1 MPAEPQRQGNQGT
14 RPQVFQGHMKQGPPP
29 RPSLN
34 PSTDCPLSCRSLHTK
49 AGNKSDTDVAAS
61 RAQGHSPPRTWLG
74 CQLSLHRSDVCSW
87 WPRQPAAQP
96 GPLLQGERQGGQT
109 HSRTHPAAGAMTTR
123 SLGRGHGL
131 LAKVPE
137 CPLGSQ
143 NVFKC
148 PRPWAEHRPYP
159 QPSRAPFHHKEDA
172 LWPPNW
178 DLPWS
183 TAPRGIHCAHAD
195 TPFRGTVTPGR
206 KPPPTNEPCSTVHL
220 SQERPRMVAG
230 DLTRHTPAGHGRIY
244 GHSAHRQRRLLKLF
258 LLELRPHAL

>member
-1 MPAEPQRQGNQGT
+1 
-14 RPQVFQGHMKQGPPP
+14 MKQGPPP
-29 RPSLN
+29 RPSRN
-34 PSTDCPLSCRSLHTK
+34 PSTDCPLSCRSLYTK
-49 AGNKSDTDVAAS
+49 AGNKSDTDVAAP

-87 WPRQPAAQP
+87 WPRQPAARP
-96 GPLLQGERQGGQT
+96 GPPLQGERERGGSDAQQDT
-109 HSRTHPAAGAMTTR
+109 PSR
-123 SLGRGHGL
+123 RGHDNKIIRQRPWPFGE
-131 LAKVPE
+131 VPE

-206 KPPPTNEPCSTVHL
+206 TLPPSPTKEPCSTVHL
-220 SQERPRMVAG
+220 SQKRPRVVAG
-230 DLTRHTPAGHGRIY
+230 DPTWHMPAGHGRIY
-244 GHSAHRQRRLLKLF
+244 GHSAHRQRRLLKLS